1 MPHPDAA
8 PRAAIIQACR
18 AMNASGLNQG
28 TSGNIS
34 LRQGDGMLITPSAT
48 PYDRMQPAD
57 IVFVPLAEGADAA
70 VGRIP
75 PSTEWRLHRDI
86 LQARPEAQAVVH
98 CHPVHCTALA
108 MARRPIPP
116 CHYMIA
122 AFGGGDV
129 RCAGYANF
137 GTAALSALALEA
149 LDGRNAC
156 LLANHGMVVFAPSLE
171 RAMWLATELETL
183 ARQYIASLALGGPVL
198 LTAAE
203 IAEAA
208 ASFGP
213 YGLRP
218 RS

>member
-1 MPHPDAA
+1 
-8 PRAAIIQACR
+8 
-18 AMNASGLNQG
+18 
-28 TSGNIS
+28 
-34 LRQGDGMLITPSAT
+34 
-48 PYDRMQPAD
+48 
-57 IVFVPLAEGADAA
+57 
-70 VGRIP
+70 
-75 PSTEWRLHRDI
+75 
-86 LQARPEAQAVVH
+86 
-98 CHPVHCTALA
+98 